1 MVQRRDNYGEE
12 DQQSFNQPWEEYKQ
26 GFGNPT
32 KAFWLG
38 NENIFMLTNTE
49 DYQLRIELEDFDGET
64 RWVPE
69 SGAGVS
75 DISAVAATRFHNG
88 AHIVC
93 LNPTQTYNQCYKVA
107 PPFST

>member
-1 MVQRRDNYGEE
+1 MVQRRDNYGED

-49 DYQLRIELEDFDGET
+49 DYQLRIELQDFDGET
-64 RWVPE
+64 RC
-69 SGAGVS
+69 VS
-75 DISAVAATRFHNG
+75 ASWHRH
-88 AHIVC
+88 
-93 LNPTQTYNQCYKVA
+93 
-107 PPFST
+107 

>member
-1 MVQRRDNYGEE
+1 MRAFAPVPLSEKVLIHISHRSLTVLCCHRTQVVQRRDNYGED

-49 DYQLRIELEDFDGET
+49 DYQLRIELQDFDGET
-64 RWVPE
+64 RC
-69 SGAGVS
+69 VS
-75 DISAVAATRFHNG
+75 ASWYG
-88 AHIVC
+88 
-93 LNPTQTYNQCYKVA
+93 P
-107 PPFST
+107 